1 MAITALLVGPAVGGN
16 QAVAYPG
23 AAGEVVHNRFVMT
36 VGPAV
41 AVAGTVLE
49 IGVIPP
55 GCRVVDMVLES
66 GTSGA
71 SVTGSVG
78 VIADSRSVPAPPG
91 SGGTTDLAARTCGAE
106 FLAAKALS
114 ASAVFRMDVPA
125 GFAVAPVGYERGIG
139 ILTAG
144 ASTSG
149 TSTIALNVWLAA
161 A

>member
-16 QAVAYPG
+16 QSVSYPG
-23 AAGEVVHNRFVMT
+23 AAGEVVHNRFTMT
-36 VGPAV
+36 VGPTV

-49 IGVIPP
+49 IGVLPP

-78 VIADSRSVPAPPG
+78 IIADSRTPPAPPG
-91 SGGTTDLAARTCGAE
+91 SGAAADLAARTCGAE

-125 GFAVAPVGYERGIG
+125 GFAVAPANYERGIG
-139 ILTAG
+139 IVTAG

-149 TSTIALNVWLAA
+149 TSTVTLNVWTAA